1 VFFIDVEKM
10 TTDQLKEVLGN
21 YKWSLLVA
29 LIMLVMVGFG
39 YKLARM
45 IDEGDRKKVQAQQDT
60 IAILSSENNTLTT
73 RVNQLEVAIELSK
86 LEAEKITSTLSEQ
99 KKELEAQQELLGFYE
114 RVMAPEKVDAGFAI
128 EGVEVF
134 PVAEETYQ
142 LRMVLLQAKQKKAV
156 INGNVKIVITGKQN
170 GEPVTLTSGKSGVL
184 GEDVKYRFRFFQ
196 AVNLTLT
203 IPGDIDIETIE
214 LSTTVY
220 QYKTRKDNYEL
231 SVPWN
236 KALSVGVE

>member
-1 VFFIDVEKM
+1 M

-45 IDEGDRKKVQAQQDT
+45 IDEGDHKKVQAQQDT
-60 IAILSSENNTLTT
+60 IAILSSENNTLIT

-142 LRMVLLQAKQKKAV
+142 LRMVLQS
-156 INGNVKIVITGKQN
+156 
-170 GEPVTLTSGKSGVL
+170 EPHC
-184 GEDVKYRFRFFQ
+184 YMWH
-196 AVNLTLT
+196 
-203 IPGDIDIETIE
+203 I
-214 LSTTVY
+214 
-220 QYKTRKDNYEL
+220 
-231 SVPWN
+231 
-236 KALSVGVE
+236 

>member
-1 VFFIDVEKM
+1 M

-45 IDEGDRKKVQAQQDT
+45 IDEGDHKKVQAQQDT

-99 KKELEAQQELLGFYE
+99 KKELEA
-114 RVMAPEKVDAGFAI
+114 
-128 EGVEVF
+128 
-134 PVAEETYQ
+134 
-142 LRMVLLQAKQKKAV
+142 
-156 INGNVKIVITGKQN
+156 
-170 GEPVTLTSGKSGVL
+170 
-184 GEDVKYRFRFFQ
+184 
-196 AVNLTLT
+196 
-203 IPGDIDIETIE
+203 
-214 LSTTVY
+214 
-220 QYKTRKDNYEL
+220 
-231 SVPWN
+231 
-236 KALSVGVE
+236 

>member
-1 VFFIDVEKM
+1 MFFIDVEKM

-86 LEAEKITSTLSEQ
+86 LEAEKITSILSEQ

-114 RVMAPEKVDAGFAI
+114 RVMAPEKVGHRVHGGWLDRLRGWKS
-128 EGVEVF
+128 F
-134 PVAEETYQ
+134 PS
-142 LRMVLLQAKQKKAV
+142 LKK
-156 INGNVKIVITGKQN
+156 
-170 GEPVTLTSGKSGVL
+170 LTS
-184 GEDVKYRFRFFQ
+184 
-196 AVNLTLT
+196 
-203 IPGDIDIETIE
+203 
-214 LSTTVY
+214 
-220 QYKTRKDNYEL
+220 
-231 SVPWN
+231 
-236 KALSVGVE
+236 